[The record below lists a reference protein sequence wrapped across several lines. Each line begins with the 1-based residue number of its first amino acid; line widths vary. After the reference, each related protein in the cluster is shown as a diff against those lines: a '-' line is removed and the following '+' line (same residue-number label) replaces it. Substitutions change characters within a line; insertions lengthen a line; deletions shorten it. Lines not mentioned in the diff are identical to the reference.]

1 MEKPVLKLEASAGSG
16 KTFRLALEYLAR
28 LLGAFAGRAKPA
40 AAGADERQRL
50 GSILAITFTVK
61 AAQEMKARIV
71 AKLKRFALSTRGGAL
86 DDEDREF
93 LQRLAGQTGLAQ
105 ERIVA
110 LAAELIE
117 MILAD
122 YDDFNVMTI
131 DSLMSAMVKVVAPDL
146 ELPADFEIAVDARD
160 ELESRG
166 RRLLA
171 GLADND
177 WPRLEAFLEDFSRL
191 NAGQGWQVDVLIAAK
206 VADLFRRTL
215 RQGEAGTDE
224 PPSRL
229 RQRAE
234 ARWRDLLAA
243 LRPLERVMREEAGER
258 GRSPHL
264 NCTYAT
270 EKLMSAL
277 DEALAK
283 GDGFSGL
290 DALLAASFFRKPDP
304 GVLLVKKA
312 PDGYRG
318 RFVAAYAPARQA
330 LGGMALAYSAFKTLP
345 FREFL
350 EDFDAAWSAGKETV
364 FVEEFSH
371 VLSRL
376 FASWAQ
382 DAFPYL
388 YLKLS
393 DRFRNF
399 LFDEFQDTSTLQFQA
414 LAPLIDEVLSRD
426 RRASLFVV
434 GDRKQAIYRWRGGN
448 SELMAEDRLRRE
460 IPAIGHLS
468 PAAFS
473 ETLDGNWRSRLEIVR
488 FNNEFWEPQAIAAIA
503 AEADLQQAI
512 RENFAASA
520 QQLPAGETRQGGY
533 VEITLRAEP
542 HATDAEG
549 DAEAAAADGDGGGA
563 LSPSHLDAI
572 EAIIRRLTGEH
583 GYAASDIAVLL
594 RKNDQVRA
602 VIRHLG
608 RRGIGS
614 LSDQSLL
621 LSANP
626 RVNEIIA
633 FLRFLDYPPDDLSF
647 FAFVGGALFRRAAAE
662 RFPREAAGFS
672 EEAFLGCRGPLYK
685 SFQERFPA
693 SWQGLIEPF
702 FQSVGFLPPY
712 DVFSDI
718 TQAFRAYEN
727 FPEDTPFL
735 MALGDALHRA
745 ERDGGGSSAG
755 FLRRWEKMVADE
767 ETPAVAIPENA
778 PGVRVLTMHQS
789 KGLEFRA
796 VIVPLDDHGGRQD
809 ANPYLDEEGM
819 FHITA
824 ASAPAHPALGDKFR
838 RENVRASIDLLNL
851 LYVAFTRAREALF
864 VPVAAAS
871 AIQPAAPA
879 RDGLT
884 RRITRAS
891 DVVGRHPLLAWHELA
906 GGRSFVRGALARRRA
921 AAAAPAG
928 PRPAAIPSKRIATRA
943 WHSRYLVFRRSE
955 IGKRCDRSGAGRGER
970 IHDLLSRLGQVRDAR
985 GLEARIAELAAAARW
1000 PEGDREA
1007 VLAFLRRDDVLRLLA
1022 SGDECHSEKEI
1033 VDLAGGAPEMRRL
1046 DRLQVGRDEV
1056 LVIDFK
1062 TGPEKNEAHRSQIR
1076 GYLDAVGPLF
1086 PGRACR
1092 GFLLYIDRGEI
1103 EEVPCSN

>member
-71 AKLKRFALSTRGGAL
+71 SKLKRFALSAGGGAL
-86 DDEDREF
+86 GDEDREF
-93 LQRLAGQTGLAQ
+93 LRRLAGQTGLSR

-146 ELPADFEIAVDARD
+146 ELAADYEIAVDARD

-191 NAGQGWQVDVLIAAK
+191 NASQGWQADAAITAK

-215 RQGEAGTDE
+215 RQGEAGTNE
-224 PPSRL
+224 PPSGL

-234 ARWRDLLAA
+234 SRWRELVEA

-258 GRSPHL
+258 GRSRFL
-264 NCTYAT
+264 NGTYAT
-270 EKLMSAL
+270 NRLMSAL

-283 GDGFSGL
+283 GDGFRGL
-290 DALLAASFFRKPDP
+290 DTLVAASFFRKPGSD
-304 GVLLVKKA
+304 VLLVKGA
-312 PDGYRG
+312 PDGYRQ
-318 RFVAAYAPARQA
+318 RFASAYAPARQA
-330 LGGMALAYSAFKTLP
+330 LGAMALAYSAFKTLP
-345 FREFL
+345 YREFL
-350 EDFDAAWSAGKETV
+350 GDFAAAWNAGKEKV
-364 FVEEFSH
+364 FVEEFSR

-376 FASWAQ
+376 FDSWAQ
-382 DAFPYL
+382 EAFPYL

-399 LFDEFQDTSTLQFQA
+399 LFDEFQDTSTLQFKA

-448 SELMAEDRLRRE
+448 SELMEEERLRRE

-512 RENFAASA
+512 RDNFAASA
-520 QQLPAGETRQGGY
+520 QKLPDGEKRQGGY

-542 HATDAEG
+542 QAGDAEG
-549 DAEAAAADGDGGGA
+549 GEEAAAEEDGNGA

-572 EAIIRRLTGEH
+572 EGIIRRLTGEH

-602 VIRHLG
+602 VVRHLG

-621 LSANP
+621 LSSNP

-633 FLRFLDYPPDDLSF
+633 FLRFLDYPPDDLNF
-647 FAFVGGALFRRAAAE
+647 FAFVGGDLLRRAAE
-662 RFPREAAGFS
+662 QRFPGEAAGFS
-672 EEAFLGCRGPLYK
+672 EEAFLGGQGPLYK
-685 SFQERFPA
+685 SFQERFPGC
-693 SWQGLIEPF
+693 WQGLIEPF

-727 FPEDTPFL
+727 FPGDTPFL
-735 MALGDALHRA
+735 MALGDALHHA
-745 ERDGGGSSAG
+745 ERDGGSSIAG

-767 ETPAVAIPENA
+767 ETPAVALPENA

-789 KGLEFRA
+789 KGLEFPA

-824 ASAPAHPALGDKFR
+824 ASAPAHPALGEKFR
-838 RENVRASIDLLNL
+838 RENVRASMDLLNL

-864 VPVAAAS
+864 VPVAAAA

-891 DVVGRHPLLAWHELA
+891 DVVGRHPLLAWRELP
-906 GGRSFVRGALARRRA
+906 GGRCFVRGALARRRA
-921 AAAAPAG
+921 AAGAPAG
-928 PRPAAIPSKRIATRA
+928 ASPAAIPSKRIPTRS

-955 IGKRCDRSGAGRGER
+955 IGKRRERSGAGRGER
-970 IHDLLSRLGQVRDAR
+970 IHDLLARLGAVRDAR
-985 GLEARIAELAAAARW
+985 GLEARIAELAAAAGL
-1000 PEGDREA
+1000 PAADREA

-1022 SGDECHSEKEI
+1022 RGAACHSEKEI
-1033 VDLAGGAPEMRRL
+1033 VDMEGGAPELRRL

-1062 TGPEKNEAHRSQIR
+1062 TGPEKSEAHMSQIR
-1076 GYLDAVGPLF
+1076 RYLGAVGPLF
-1086 PGRACR
+1086 PGRQCR
-1092 GFLLYIDRGEI
+1092 GFLLYIDRGEV
-1103 EEVPCSN
+1103 EEVPCSS

>member
-1 MEKPVLKLEASAGSG
+1 MAKSILKLEASAGSG

-28 LLGAFAGRAKPA
+28 LLDAFAGRANPA
-40 AAGADERQRL
+40 PAGAEERRLL

-71 AKLKRFALSTRGGAL
+71 AKLKRFALSARGGAL
-86 DDEDREF
+86 DGEDQEF
-93 LQRLAGQTGLAQ
+93 LRRLAGRTGLSA

-117 MILAD
+117 LILAD

-146 ELPADFEIAVDARD
+146 ELPADYEIAVDARD
-160 ELESRG
+160 ELDSRG

-171 GLADND
+171 GLADDD
-177 WPRLEAFLEDFSRL
+177 WPRMEAFLEDFSRL
-191 NAGQGWQVDVLIAAK
+191 SAYRGWQADASIAAK
-206 VADLFRRTL
+206 VSNLFRRTL

-224 PPSRL
+224 PPTRL

-234 ARWRDLLAA
+234 ARWRALVEA

-258 GRSPHL
+258 GRSRHL
-264 NCTYAT
+264 NGTYAT

-277 DEALAK
+277 DEALGK
-283 GDGFSGL
+283 GGGFPGL
-290 DALLAASFFRKPDP
+290 EALVALSFFRKPDP
-304 GVLLVKKA
+304 DILLLKKA
-312 PDGYRG
+312 PPEYRR
-318 RFVAAYAPARQA
+318 RFASAYAPAREA
-330 LGGMALAYSAFKTLP
+330 LGEMALDYSAFKTLP
-345 FREFL
+345 YREFL
-350 EDFDAAWSAGKETV
+350 ADFTAAWSAGKQTV
-364 FVEEFSH
+364 FVEEFSR

-376 FASWAQ
+376 FDTWEQ
-382 DAFPYL
+382 EAFPYL

-399 LFDEFQDTSTLQFQA
+399 LFDEFQDTSTLQFKA

-426 RRASLFVV
+426 MRASLFVV

-448 SELMAEDRLRRE
+448 SELMEEERLRRE

-468 PAAFS
+468 PGPFS
-473 ETLDGNWRSRLEIVR
+473 ETLDGNWRSRAEIVR

-520 QQLPAGETRQGGY
+520 QKLPAGENRQGGY
-533 VEITLRAEP
+533 VEISLLAEP
-542 HATDAEG
+542 Q
-549 DAEAAAADGDGGGA
+549 AADGEGDEETSGAEEGGGGGA
-563 LSPSHLDAI
+563 LSPFHLDAI
-572 EAIIRRLTGEH
+572 EGIVRRLTDEH

-594 RKNDQVRA
+594 RKNDQVRS

-633 FLRFLDYPPDDLSF
+633 FLRFLDYPPDDLNF
-647 FAFVGGALFRRAAAE
+647 FAFAGGAIFRRAAGE
-662 RFPREAAGFS
+662 RCPGEAAGLT
-672 EEAFLGCRGPLYK
+672 EEAFLGCPSPFYK
-685 SFQERFPA
+685 RFQESFPEC
-693 SWQGLIEPF
+693 WQELIEPF

-718 TQAFRAYEN
+718 TLAFRVYEN

-745 ERDGGGSSAG
+745 ERDGGGSISG

-767 ETPAVAIPENA
+767 ETPVVAIPENA

-789 KGLEFRA
+789 KGLEFAA

-824 ASAPAHPALGDKFR
+824 GIAPAHPALGGKFR
-838 RENVRASIDLLNL
+838 RENIRSSIDLLNL

-864 VPVAAAS
+864 IPVAAAS
-871 AIQPAAPA
+871 AVQPAAPA

-891 DVVGRHPLLAWHELA
+891 DVVGRHPLLAWREHPS
-906 GGRSFVRGALARRRA
+906 GRSFVRGGLPRRPA
-921 AAAAPAG
+921 TAPAG
-928 PRPAAIPSKRIATRA
+928 AIPAAIPSKDVLTRS

-955 IGKRCDRSGAGRGER
+955 IRARRERSGAGRGER
-970 IHDLLSRLGQVRDAR
+970 IHDLLSRLGEVRDAR
-985 GLEARIAELAAAARW
+985 GLEARITELAAAARW
-1000 PEGDREA
+1000 PEGDRET
-1007 VLAFLRRDDVLRLLA
+1007 VLAFLGRDDVLRLLT
-1022 SGDECHSEKEI
+1022 SGVESHSEKEI
-1033 VDLAGGAPEMRRL
+1033 VDTAGGAPELRRL
-1046 DRLQVGRDEV
+1046 DRLQVGDREV
-1056 LVIDFK
+1056 LVLDFK
-1062 TGPEKNEAHRSQIR
+1062 TGSEKSAAYAAQLR
-1076 GYLDAVGPLF
+1076 GYLAAVRPLF
-1086 PGRACR
+1086 PGKECR
-1092 GFLLYIDRGEI
+1092 GFLLYIDRGEV
-1103 EEVPCSN
+1103 EEVPCSS

>member
-1 MEKPVLKLEASAGSG
+1 MAKSILKLEASAGSG

-28 LLGAFAGRAKPA
+28 LLGAFAGRSQRPA
-40 AAGADERQRL
+40 DGAEERQRL

-71 AKLKRFALSTRGGAL
+71 AKLKRFALSAGGGAL
-86 DDEDREF
+86 DDDDREF
-93 LQRLAGQTGLAQ
+93 LRRLAGRTGLSA

-117 MILAD
+117 LILAD

-146 ELPADFEIAVDARD
+146 ELPADYEIAVDARD
-160 ELESRG
+160 ELEARG
-166 RRLLA
+166 RRMLA
-171 GLADND
+171 GLADDD

-191 NAGQGWQVDVLIAAK
+191 SAYRGWQADASIAAK
-206 VADLFRRTL
+206 VSDLFRRTL
-215 RQGEAGTDE
+215 RQGEAGTGE
-224 PPSRL
+224 PPSGL

-234 ARWRDLLAA
+234 DGWRAFVEA

-258 GRSPHL
+258 GRSRHL
-264 NCTYAT
+264 NGTYAT
-270 EKLMSAL
+270 ERLMSAVA
-277 DEALAK
+277 EALGK
-283 GDGFSGL
+283 GDGFPGL
-290 DALLAASFFRKPDP
+290 EALVAASFFRKPDP
-304 GVLLVKKA
+304 DTLLVKKA
-312 PDGYRG
+312 PDGYRR
-318 RFVAAYAPARQA
+318 RFASAYAPAREA
-330 LGGMALAYSAFKTLP
+330 LGGMALDYSAFKTLP
-345 FREFL
+345 YREFL
-350 EDFDAAWSAGKETV
+350 ADFAAAWGAGKETV
-364 FVEEFSH
+364 FVEEFSR

-376 FASWAQ
+376 FDSWAQ
-382 DAFPYL
+382 EAFPYL

-399 LFDEFQDTSTLQFQA
+399 LFDEFQDTSTLQFKA

-426 RRASLFVV
+426 TRASLFVV

-448 SELMAEDRLRRE
+448 SELMEEERLRGE
-460 IPAIGHLS
+460 IPAIDHLS
-468 PAAFS
+468 PDAFS
-473 ETLDGNWRSRLEIVR
+473 ETLDGNWRSRVEIVR
-488 FNNEFWEPQAIAAIA
+488 FNNEFWEPRAIAAIA

-512 RENFAASA
+512 RKNFAASA
-520 QQLPAGETRQGGY
+520 QKLPTGERRQGGY
-533 VEITLRAEP
+533 VEISLQAEP
-542 HATDAEG
+542 RAADAEG
-549 DAEAAAADGDGGGA
+549 EAEFSGAEEDSGDGA
-563 LSPSHLDAI
+563 LSPGHLDAI
-572 EAIIRRLTGEH
+572 EGIVRRLTGEH
-583 GYAASDIAVLL
+583 GYAPADIAVLL

-626 RVNEIIA
+626 RVNEVIA
-633 FLRFLDYPPDDLSF
+633 FLRFLDYPPDDLNF
-647 FAFVGGALFRRAAAE
+647 FAFVGGAVFRRAAGE
-662 RFPREAAGFS
+662 RFPREAAGLT
-672 EEAFLGCRGPLYK
+672 EEAFLGCPSPFYK
-685 SFQERFPA
+685 RFQERFPEC
-693 SWQGLIEPF
+693 WQGLIEPF

-718 TQAFRAYEN
+718 TQAFRVYEN
-727 FPEDTPFL
+727 FPGDTPFL

-745 ERDGGGSSAG
+745 ERDGGSSIAG

-767 ETPAVAIPENA
+767 ETPVVAIPENA

-789 KGLEFRA
+789 KGLEFPA

-824 ASAPAHPALGDKFR
+824 GIAPAHPALGEKFR
-838 RENVRASIDLLNL
+838 RENIRSSIDLLNL

-864 VPVAAAS
+864 VPVAAA
-871 AIQPAAPA
+871 AVKPAAPA

-891 DVVGRHPLLAWHELA
+891 DVVGRHPLLAWHELPPV
-906 GGRSFVRGALARRRA
+906 RPFVRGELPRRP
-921 AAAAPAG
+921 AAAPAVAC
-928 PRPAAIPSKRIATRA
+928 PAAIPSKNVLTRS

-955 IGKRCDRSGAGRGER
+955 IQARRDRSGAGRGER
-970 IHDLLSRLGQVRDAR
+970 IHDLLSRLGDVRDAR
-985 GLEARIAELAAAARW
+985 GLEARLAELAAAARW

-1007 VLAFLRRDDVLRLLA
+1007 VLAFLRRNDVLRLLA
-1022 SGDECHSEKEI
+1022 GGKSHSEKEI
-1033 VDLAGGAPEMRRL
+1033 VDTAGGAPELRRL
-1046 DRLQVGRDEV
+1046 DRLQVGAREV
-1056 LVIDFK
+1056 LVLDFK
-1062 TGPEKNEAHRSQIR
+1062 TGREKSAAYAAQLR
-1076 GYLDAVGPLF
+1076 GYLAAVRPLF
-1086 PGRACR
+1086 PGKECR
-1092 GFLLYIDRGEI
+1092 GFLLYIDRDEI
-1103 EEVPCSN
+1103 EEVPCSS